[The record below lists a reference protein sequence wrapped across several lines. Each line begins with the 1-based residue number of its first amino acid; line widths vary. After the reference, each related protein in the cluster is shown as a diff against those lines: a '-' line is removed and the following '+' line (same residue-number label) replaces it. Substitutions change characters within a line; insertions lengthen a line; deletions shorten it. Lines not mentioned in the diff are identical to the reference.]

1 MGEVRPNLQT
11 GRWTK
16 LGGGVDAVRIVLRPY
31 LGTRPVVGEHVMGSA
46 TQPIKQ
52 AVG

>member
-16 LGGGVDAVRIVLRPY
+16 LGRGLMRYASF
-31 LGTRPVVGEHVMGSA
+31 SA
-46 TQPIKQ
+46 RT
-52 AVG
+52 